1 MPAGAAEH
9 RSRFGIERAVLF
21 ELDLQAGRRGKSCEF
36 GECPKWREAQETRV
50 SGQASGAAF
59 LLGTFLWRRKE
70 KYLALQGET
79 CGEIRAYTFKEYP
92 EK

>member
-59 LLGTFLWRRKE
+59 LLGTFGGAKKSTSPGGRNTRLDDFRE
-70 KYLALQGET
+70 K
-79 CGEIRAYTFKEYP
+79 
-92 EK
+92 